1 VCTCGVTTRSTKA
14 KNNREGRALRKSN
27 KGPEIAKKRNF
38 LRTSILIYVLPA
50 VLWSSLTPLVSY
62 ISSVHC

>member
-38 LRTSILIYVLPA
+38 LRTSI
-50 VLWSSLTPLVSY
+50 
-62 ISSVHC
+62 